1 MKSSD
6 FQRVYKK
13 YGAAAIG
20 SVLGV
25 PAATV
30 RRWAGKGKSAGL
42 PKSREKAIA
51 TLEVIRR
58 QEGYEEKA
66 LREMM
71 KQAQAAGKLPKP
83 KNYNKRRDGEKTT
96 GQEASQKISGFLSE
110 ALLLK
115 VRHYLET
122 VPLARSLPNWL
133 ASVEMSVLAGDSQVY
148 VAAPVRFQ
156 VDHPEAD
163 DFIVDGLESSGLQH
177 TRQAAIDSVI
187 GKLRAKLGTDS
198 RFYVHAARFSTYQ
211 YKSEEET
218 RDLKRSKRKERY
230 RKTGK

>member
-1 MKSSD
+1 MRKRD
-6 FQRVYKK
+6 FQKLFLK
-13 YGAAAIG
+13 YGANAIG

-25 PAATV
+25 TASTV
-30 RRWAGKGKSAGL
+30 RRWRSKGV
-42 PKSREKAIA
+42 PKARDREVS

-71 KQAQAAGKLPKP
+71 AQARVAGKLPTP

-96 GQEASQKISGFLSE
+96 GQEASQKFSGFLSE
-110 ALLLK
+110 AMLLSI
-115 VRHYLET
+115 RNYLET

-133 ASVEMSVLAGDSQVY
+133 ASVEMSVLAGDSAIY

-156 VDHPEAD
+156 VDHAEAD

-177 TRQAAIDSVI
+177 TRRGAIDSVI
-187 GKLRAKLGTDS
+187 GKLRAKLQTDG

-211 YKSEEET
+211 YKTEEESRERRREKR
-218 RDLKRSKRKERY
+218 RDTYKR
-230 RKTGK
+230 TGK

>member
-1 MKSSD
+1 VKPSD

-25 PAATV
+25 PAPTV
-30 RRWAGKGKSAGL
+30 RRWASAGL
-42 PKSREKAIA
+42 PKSREREIA
-51 TLEVIRR
+51 ALEVIRR

-71 KQAQAAGKLPKP
+71 SQARAAGKLPEP
-83 KNYNKRRDGEKTT
+83 KTYNKRRDGEKTT
-96 GQEASQKISGFLSE
+96 GQEASQKITGFLNE

-115 VRHYLET
+115 IRSYLET

-133 ASVEMSVLAGDSQVY
+133 ASVEMSVLAGDSQIY

-163 DFIVDGLESSGLQH
+163 DFIVDALESSGLRH
-177 TRQAAIDSVI
+177 SRAAAIDSVI
-187 GKLRAKLGTDS
+187 GKLRDKLKTDG

-211 YKSEEET
+211 YKTPEESRERRT
-218 RDLKRSKRKERY
+218 EKRKSRY
-230 RKTGK
+230 RRTGK

>member
-13 YGAAAIG
+13 YGAQALG

-42 PKSREKAIA
+42 PKSREKEIA
-51 TLEVIRR
+51 ALEVIRIH
-58 QEGYEEKA
+58 EGSEEKS
-66 LREMM
+66 LKEMM
-71 KQAQAAGKLPKP
+71 RLAQKEGKLPKP
-83 KNYNKRRDGEKTT
+83 KTYIKRRDGEKTT
-96 GQEASQKISGFLSE
+96 GVEASQTFQGFLSP
-110 ALLLK
+110 AMLLQT
-115 VRHYLET
+115 RGWFEN

-133 ASVEMSVLAGDSQVY
+133 ASVQMSALASDGSIY

-156 VDHPEAD
+156 VDHEDAN
-163 DFIVDGLESSGLQH
+163 DFIVDALESSGLRH

-187 GKLRAKLGTDS
+187 SKLREKLSTDN
-198 RFYVHAARFSTYQ
+198 RYYVHAARFSTYQ
-211 YKSEEET
+211 YKTEGET
-218 RDLKRSKRKERY
+218 RELRSRKRRERRK
-230 RKTGK
+230 

>member
-1 MKSSD
+1 MSD

-13 YGAAAIG
+13 YGAEAIG

-42 PKSREKAIA
+42 PKSRESQIA
-51 TLEVIRR
+51 ALEVIRR

-71 KQAQAAGKLPKP
+71 SQARQAGKLPKP
-83 KNYNKRRDGEKTT
+83 KTYNKRRDGEKTT
-96 GQEASQKISGFLSE
+96 GIEASQAMTGFLNE
-110 ALLLK
+110 AMLLK
-115 VRHYLET
+115 IRSYLEN

-133 ASVEMSVLAGDSQVY
+133 ASVEMSVLAGDTQIY

-156 VDHPEAD
+156 VDHAEAD
-163 DFIVDGLESSGLQH
+163 DFIVDGLESSGLQKS
-177 TRQAAIDSVI
+177 RKAAIDSVI
-187 GKLRAKLGTDS
+187 GKLRAKLDTDA
-198 RFYVHAARFSTYQ
+198 RFYVHATRFSTYQ
-211 YKSEEET
+211 YKSEQET
-218 RDLKRSKRKERY
+218 RELRNRRRRERK
-230 RKTGK
+230 